1 MKILQKIGHP
11 LLLKAATSVL
21 CFGLAGAACADQAAN
36 GELLLG
42 PWSANAPQQAQLGLL
57 LAQAASK
64 AEARP
69 AGGKTPRPD
78 TAGEAPEAP
87 WYGRNNMHKYLGL
100 GSLGAAALTM
110 IAPKTEGGAHEFF
123 ANAAAALGG
132 AAIASGAY
140 SHWGD
145 LDFTWEDPDTKH
157 ALFGV
162 LGTLGFLAA
171 VAKGG
176 ESGHAAAGS
185 LGALSMIAAIKY
197 EW

>member
-1 MKILQKIGHP
+1 MKIFQKIGHP
-11 LLLKAATSVL
+11 LRHKAATSLL
-21 CFGLAGAACADQAAN
+21 CLGLASTAIADEASNGA
-36 GELLLG
+36 LLLG

-57 LAQAASK
+57 AQAASR
-64 AEARP
+64 AEVMP

-132 AAIASGAY
+132 AAIATGAY
-140 SHWGD
+140 AHWGD
-145 LDFTWEDPDTKH
+145 LDFTWDDPDTKH

>member
-1 MKILQKIGHP
+1 MKTFARIGHP

-21 CFGLAGAACADQAAN
+21 CFGLAGGVLADDAAR

-42 PWSANAPQQAQLGLL
+42 PWSANAPQQGLL

-64 AEARP
+64 AEAMP
-69 AGGKTPRPD
+69 AAGKTARPD
-78 TAGEAPEAP
+78 AAGDAGEAP
-87 WYGRNNMHKYLGL
+87 WYGRNNVHKYLGL

-110 IAPKTEGGAHEFF
+110 ISPKTEGGPHEFF

-132 AAIASGAY
+132 AAVISGAY
-140 SHWGD
+140 THWGD
-145 LDFTWEDPDTKH
+145 LDFTWDDPDTKH

-162 LGTLGFLAA
+162 LGTLGFIAA